1 MEQEQRED
9 DNTLLRRLEVPTT
22 FANYHDAAETETI
35 IHLEE
40 WKRKA
45 YEVLDRLREDF
56 SARGQQDARVQA
68 EIVYYV
74 SPFTTD
80 EPWVLEPSR
89 KLAAGQL

>member
-9 DNTLLRRLEVPTT
+9 SNALLARLKVPAA
-22 FANYHDAAETETI
+22 FANYHEAAETETI

-56 SARGQQDARVQA
+56 SVRGQQDARVQA

-89 KLAAGQL
+89 QLAAGQL